1 MVPADQYLDLTL
13 GAQQGFKF
21 AWISD
26 NHLYPKDVNTRF
38 VDKAVRAVKE
48 LQAMKPAA
56 DFLIHGGDLA
66 ELGDPVE
73 LDLGN
78 QILQDVKIKK
88 VYIPGSTTG
97 TSTWARSGRS
107 CSASRTGRSIT
118 RGSASSGS
126 TP

>member
-1 MVPADQYLDLTL
+1 
-13 GAQQGFKF
+13 
-21 AWISD
+21 
-26 NHLYPKDVNTRF
+26 
-38 VDKAVRAVKE
+38 
-48 LQAMKPAA
+48 MKPAA

-66 ELGDPVE
+66 QLGDPVE

-107 CSASRTGRSIT
+107 AVRPAELDVRSQ
-118 RGSASSGS
+118 GDPLQPGS